1 MLKVIS
7 LMKRKEEISRE
18 EFYNWAKNEHPKLA
32 SQIPTLKQ
40 YRMNPARLDE
50 PESAFDAVSE
60 MWFDDVAAFDVGFG
74 SEAGKNAR
82 EDAISHC
89 SQRVHVRVEE
99 IVLKE

>member
-1 MLKVIS
+1 VLKVIS

-32 SQIPTLKQ
+32 VQIPTLKQ
-40 YRMNPARLDE
+40 YRMNAARLDE

-60 MWFDDVAAFDVGFG
+60 MWFDDVAAFDAGFG

-99 IVLKE
+99 VVLK